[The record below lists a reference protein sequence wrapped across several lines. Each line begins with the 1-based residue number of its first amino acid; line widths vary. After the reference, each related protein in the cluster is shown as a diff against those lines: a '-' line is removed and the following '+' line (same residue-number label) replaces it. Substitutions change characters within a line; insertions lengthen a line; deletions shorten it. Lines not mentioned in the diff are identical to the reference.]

1 MKCKNTIAMVLAGAM
16 LLPSNAFAA
25 DLSQYKDFPNDWSAK
40 SLEQAIDNGLLNGSN
55 GMIDAKGLLTRA
67 QMAAIVSRSF
77 GAAKTASLDD
87 YRDVLPSAWYY
98 SDMAKAVKMGA
109 FQGANGLLNP
119 DATITREEAFTVL
132 ARAFALEGGG
142 SATLKD
148 FVDGGTVS
156 SWASESV
163 AALVAGGYV
172 NGANGM
178 LNLKNNITRAEFAKV
193 ITGMAASYVGAEGV
207 SSKTVEGNV
216 IVRES
221 GASLSGMTINGDLII
236 ADSADKVSLDNVKVT
251 GRIVIRGG
259 ADAVGI
265 KNTTAGKGVLVSSP
279 NGAAAISVSGGSVG
293 TVTAKSDLS
302 LSGSVSNVAVTD
314 KATLTV
320 EKNASVGTVTVS
332 AAGSKVTGDGKVTNV
347 QANANNVTVTSKGA
361 KVTAGSGVSGVKAGD
376 KAVES
381 GKSETVGTAS
391 SSGGSSSGG
400 GSSSSRSDYSYVLM
414 NIPYGEFYKA
424 ELNENAAAVDAVSS
438 ATKNKT
444 RIGTLAGGSYHVNPD
459 GSDITGVT
467 YPVRVKTS
475 DLSGLKKVTDSDSV
489 SITVNKKGKDETST
503 YTGKEAL
510 FESASYSYY
519 ALSSTPSY
527 YKEATLTDGKWS
539 FGKATGAAS
548 EDTATIAKFKTSGH
562 HADYEMK
569 VESDKITKGQKV
581 YAVVVT
587 DTDGNSYGLRHVAE
601 IWHAIELGFN
611 ADSPI
616 AGKTIKTITYYTDD
630 GVIELNLNEAL
641 YVPAQAATA
650 KVAEAD
656 FSAGETAVTLSKDL
670 PSDFDAK
677 YSVTVA
683 DKESDFF
690 RYENGKITW
699 DKNGE
704 APSGTYQLTI
714 TDQGGKYAPIT
725 AQINLNVY
733 AYAAVPYD
741 EYWKSEGVY
750 LSGSDWKASSDEVD
764 RDDNKGHQEHD
775 KGAFDAVSRATT
787 NHGLHRG
794 SFQQSVVV
802 HGTKDG
808 ETYDYHP
815 LAWNDGNNFVD
826 ADGNTY
832 NRNEIGITS
841 YDITGIKYVP
851 VKVSASDFADFST
864 KYTVTKNGK
873 TLQGGYSEQNLSA
886 YTAVAA
892 VDKDT
897 NGLKEVT
904 KKGDS
909 FSFGARKTGSGSGI
923 QGEELKTANEG
934 IHAAAKEYSGN
945 FGEMLRVDLDNTK
958 DGTKY
963 YGDLGSHMQ
972 TVVWKYYGSGNEVLA
987 TYGTKFAADDWM
999 HKSMGIQLGLT
1010 DSLRAKLPEGTD
1022 GTGKWTIT
1030 VYALGYS
1037 DTTYTVNVTA
1047 DNLPQK
1053 VDAMT
1058 DEQKTQLTALK
1069 DAAKELLDNKSADEY
1084 KSVAEAQWAALTEHY
1099 NEAVTMLAKADAT
1112 SAEAE
1117 ELLGELPGLIAPIKL
1132 APVTETYTALFPVL
1146 NDKKY
1151 DDYWLEQV
1159 AQKMGK
1165 SKTDDTVKKTT
1176 DYLKNV
1182 CSGKIYGEEAEKQ
1195 YNKSDMFQF
1204 DCEFING
1211 VDTIQFDGNTI
1222 KGTQD
1227 GKDVFSHQYNYIGEV
1242 TVGEGDMSFTG
1253 DLYKTNDKD
1262 AGEFTYF
1269 IMRDDTPDT
1278 TQHIEFRYGS
1288 DLEAL
1293 KGYVTGKYAYWLA
1306 AGIPVNSEDDFVK
1319 KCIKLF
1325 VDENVEEQE
1334 ATDAPEV
1341 SKMELTK
1348 DMFDTY
1354 YLMSF
1359 DGTDLTA
1366 LDAYLNKITE
1376 ITINDTVC
1384 SYFSG
1389 YTLQVGTNGKD
1400 TIKFKES
1407 NFTADGTYNIV
1418 IKAEGYK
1425 DLTYTYTKGN
1435 GGNTEPDTPVTET
1448 KHITGTI
1455 SPEDDNTDGIE
1466 EAYDF
1471 SFDIKLQ
1478 DGTILEI
1485 FNDTT
1490 NAGGNDTY
1498 WKKATTKGNPKK
1510 NQAGM
1515 FTQLLNKKASDINE
1529 YDTVSGA
1536 TVSSN
1541 AIKNAVKAAL
1551 GAND

>member
-25 DLSQYKDFPNDWSAK
+25 DLSQYRDFPNDWSAK
-40 SLEQAIDNGLLNGSN
+40 SLEQAIDDGLLNGSN

-67 QMAAIVSRSF
+67 QMAAIVSRAF

-98 SDMAKAVKMGA
+98 SDMGKAVKMGA

-119 DATITREEAFTVL
+119 DAPITREEAFTVL

-207 SSKTVEGNV
+207 SGKTVEGNM

-259 ADAVGI
+259 ADAVSI

-381 GKSETVGTAS
+381 GKTETVGTAS
-391 SSGGSSSGG
+391 TSSGGSSSGG
-400 GSSSSRSDYSYVLM
+400 SNSSNSQYTYVLM
-414 NIPYGEFYKA
+414 NIPYNEFYKA
-424 ELNENAAAVDAVSS
+424 ELGENAAAVDAVSS

-444 RIGTLAGGSYHVNPD
+444 RNGSLAGGSYHVNRD

-475 DLSGLKKVTDSDSV
+475 DLSGLKQVTNSDSV
-489 SITVNKKGKDETST
+489 SITVKNKKGEDETST
-503 YTGKEAL
+503 YTGREAL

-527 YKEATLTDGKWS
+527 YKEATLTNGKWS

-548 EDTATIAKFKTSGH
+548 EATATIAKFKAPGH

-569 VESDKITKGQKV
+569 VESDKIEKGQKV
-581 YAVVVT
+581 YAVVLT
-587 DTDGNSYGLRHVAE
+587 DTDGNTYGLHHVTE
-601 IWHAIELGFN
+601 IWRATELGFES
-611 ADSPI
+611 DS
-616 AGKTIKTITYYTDD
+616 ALVGKTISAVTYYTDD
-630 GVIELNLNEAL
+630 GVIKLNLAKKL
-641 YVPAQAATA
+641 YATTA
-650 KVAEAD
+650 KAAEAD
-656 FSAGETAVTLSKDL
+656 FSSGETTVSFSNDL
-670 PSDFDAK
+670 PSDFDAE
-677 YSVTVA
+677 YSVTVD
-683 DKESDFF
+683 DKGSNFF
-690 RYENGKITW
+690 QYNPKTRKVTW
-699 DKNGE
+699 NKDAE
-704 APSGTYQLTI
+704 APSGTYQLVI
-714 TDQGGKYAPIT
+714 TDKNNNYVPII

-750 LSGSDWKASSDEVD
+750 LSGDNWKASSGVAD
-764 RDDNKGHQEHD
+764 RTQTSKDGTTIEEHD

-794 SFQQSVVV
+794 SFQQSVVI

-808 ETYDYHP
+808 KAYDYHP
-815 LAWNDGNNFVD
+815 VSWTDSNNFVD
-826 ADGNTY
+826 ADGSTY
-832 NRNEIGITS
+832 NKTAIDMTS
-841 YDITGIKYVP
+841 YNITGIKYVP
-851 VKVSASDFADFST
+851 VKVSSSDFADFC
-864 KYTVTKNGK
+864 KQYTVTKNGEK
-873 TLQGGYSEQNLSA
+873 LQGGYSELNLNA

-909 FSFGARKTGSGSGI
+909 FSFGARKTGTGSGI
-923 QGEELKTANEG
+923 QGQPQKTADAG
-934 IHAAAKEYSGN
+934 IAAAVKDYSGS

-958 DGTKY
+958 DNTKY
-963 YGDLGSHMQ
+963 YGDLGGHMQ
-972 TVVWKYYGSGNEVLA
+972 TVVWKYYGTDESNTTPLA

-999 HKSMGIQLGLT
+999 HKTMGIQLGLT
-1010 DSLRAKLPEGTD
+1010 DSLRAKLPKGTD

-1030 VYALGYS
+1030 IYALGYS

-1047 DNLPQK
+1047 KNLPKK
-1053 VDAMT
+1053 VEPMTEEQRTKLESLRNEAKTLLDAAA
-1058 DEQKTQLTALK
+1058 DQNNLTPKEAELK
-1069 DAAKELLDNKSADEY
+1069 KHYNEIVELLKKSDANTEEAKELIDEVPSLIKAVEDARKQPTKPDKPTTTTKSGE
-1084 KSVAEAQWAALTEHY
+1084 AE
-1099 NEAVTMLAKADAT
+1099 VTMTDGKYVAGTYQAKITVEFDAAGNVVSVTDNGTVPT
-1112 SAEAE
+1112 SA
-1117 ELLGELPGLIAPIKL
+1117 
-1132 APVTETYTALFPVL
+1132 
-1146 NDKKY
+1146 N
-1151 DDYWLEQV
+1151 DDYWNIAKNLF
-1159 AQKMGK
+1159 KDFKGK
-1165 SKTDDTVKKTT
+1165 SASEIDD
-1176 DYLKNV
+1176 
-1182 CSGKIYGEEAEKQ
+1182 
-1195 YNKSDMFQF
+1195 
-1204 DCEFING
+1204 
-1211 VDTIQFDGNTI
+1211 VD
-1222 KGTQD
+1222 
-1227 GKDVFSHQYNYIGEV
+1227 
-1242 TVGEGDMSFTG
+1242 
-1253 DLYKTNDKD
+1253 
-1262 AGEFTYF
+1262 
-1269 IMRDDTPDT
+1269 
-1278 TQHIEFRYGS
+1278 
-1288 DLEAL
+1288 
-1293 KGYVTGKYAYWLA
+1293 
-1306 AGIPVNSEDDFVK
+1306 
-1319 KCIKLF
+1319 
-1325 VDENVEEQE
+1325 
-1334 ATDAPEV
+1334 AT
-1341 SKMELTK
+1341 
-1348 DMFDTY
+1348 
-1354 YLMSF
+1354 
-1359 DGTDLTA
+1359 
-1366 LDAYLNKITE
+1366 
-1376 ITINDTVC
+1376 
-1384 SYFSG
+1384 
-1389 YTLQVGTNGKD
+1389 
-1400 TIKFKES
+1400 
-1407 NFTADGTYNIV
+1407 
-1418 IKAEGYK
+1418 
-1425 DLTYTYTKGN
+1425 
-1435 GGNTEPDTPVTET
+1435 
-1448 KHITGTI
+1448 
-1455 SPEDDNTDGIE
+1455 
-1466 EAYDF
+1466 
-1471 SFDIKLQ
+1471 
-1478 DGTILEI
+1478 
-1485 FNDTT
+1485 
-1490 NAGGNDTY
+1490 
-1498 WKKATTKGNPKK
+1498 
-1510 NQAGM
+1510 
-1515 FTQLLNKKASDINE
+1515 
-1529 YDTVSGA
+1529 SGA
-1536 TVSSN
+1536 TVSL
-1541 AIKNAVKAAL
+1541 NAVKSIIKEL
-1551 GAND
+1551 SK

>member
-25 DLSQYKDFPNDWSAK
+25 DLSQYRDFPNDWSAK
-40 SLEQAIDNGLLNGSN
+40 SLEQAIDDGLLNGSN

-67 QMAAIVSRSF
+67 QMAAIVSRAF

-98 SDMAKAVKMGA
+98 SDMGKAVKMGA

-119 DATITREEAFTVL
+119 DAPITREEAFTVL

-207 SSKTVEGNV
+207 SGKTVEGNMV
-216 IVRES
+216 VRES

-259 ADAVGI
+259 ADAVSI

-314 KATLTV
+314 KATLNV

-581 YAVVVT
+581 YAVVLT
-587 DTDGNSYGLRHVAE
+587 DTDGNTYGLHHVTE
-601 IWHAIELGFN
+601 IWRATELGFES
-611 ADSPI
+611 DS
-616 AGKTIKTITYYTDD
+616 ALVGKTISAVTYYTDD
-630 GVIELNLNEAL
+630 GVIKLKLAEKLYVPHIAKDAKAEVAKFDADAKETTLTLSGFPEDFAQNVKVPDGMSYADGKIKFGSALPGSYTVTVSDAKGKYADVTASFTVSTSKAAAKYDASSVALKKADSAEDADFTNFLKNITSVKVGDKKYAATDKDAVTIIKKDGAIDEDAKSNNEAL
-641 YVPAQAATA
+641 FADGKEKTLTVSAAGYPDLT
-650 KVAEAD
+650 
-656 FSAGETAVTLSKDL
+656 FSYT
-670 PSDFDAK
+670 P
-677 YSVTVA
+677 
-683 DKESDFF
+683 
-690 RYENGKITW
+690 
-699 DKNGE
+699 
-704 APSGTYQLTI
+704 TYT
-714 TDQGGKYAPIT
+714 
-725 AQINLNVY
+725 Y

-741 EYWKSEGVY
+741 EYWQSEGVY
-750 LSGSDWKASSDEVD
+750 L
-764 RDDNKGHQEHD
+764 NKGSEWDAGFDARDGHNEYD

-794 SFQQSVVV
+794 SFQQSVVI
-802 HGTKDG
+802 HTADKD
-808 ETYDYHP
+808 YYP
-815 LAWNDGNNFVD
+815 VAWTDGDNFVD
-826 ADGNTY
+826 ADGKTY
-832 NRNEIGITS
+832 NKKEIGITS
-841 YDITGIKYVP
+841 YNITGIKYVP
-851 VKVSASDFADFST
+851 VKVSSSDFADFC
-864 KYTVTKNGK
+864 KQYTVTKNGE
-873 TLQGGYSEQNLSA
+873 TLQGGYSEFNLNA

-904 KKGDS
+904 LGS
-909 FSFGARKTGSGSGI
+909 NGYTFGARQTGEGSGI
-923 QGEELKTANEG
+923 KGEALKTADKA
-934 IHAAAKEYSGN
+934 ITAAAKEYSGN
-945 FGEMLRVDLDNTK
+945 FGEMLRVDLNNN
-958 DGTKY
+958 
-963 YGDLGSHMQ
+963 YGDLGGHMQ
-972 TVVWKYYGSGNEVLA
+972 TVVWKYYGTDEKNTTPLA
-987 TYGTKFAADDWM
+987 TYGTKFAADNWM
-999 HKSMGIQLGLT
+999 HKTMGIQLGLT
-1010 DSLRAKLPEGTD
+1010 DSLRAKLPDGKD

-1037 DTTYTVNVTA
+1037 DTTYTVNVA
-1047 DNLPQK
+1047 AENLPKKVELMTEKQK
-1053 VDAMT
+1053 
-1058 DEQKTQLTALK
+1058 EQLESLRDQAKKLL
-1069 DAAKELLDNKSADEY
+1069 DAAADQNNLTPKEAELKKHYDEIVALLAKSGAN
-1084 KSVAEAQWAALTEHY
+1084 SVEAQ
-1099 NEAVTMLAKADAT
+1099 
-1112 SAEAE
+1112 
-1117 ELLGELPGLIAPIKL
+1117 ELIDEVPKLI
-1132 APVTETYTALFPVL
+1132 
-1146 NDKKY
+1146 
-1151 DDYWLEQV
+1151 
-1159 AQKMGK
+1159 
-1165 SKTDDTVKKTT
+1165 
-1176 DYLKNV
+1176 
-1182 CSGKIYGEEAEKQ
+1182 
-1195 YNKSDMFQF
+1195 
-1204 DCEFING
+1204 
-1211 VDTIQFDGNTI
+1211 
-1222 KGTQD
+1222 
-1227 GKDVFSHQYNYIGEV
+1227 KDVEDARKQP
-1242 TVGEGDMSFTG
+1242 T
-1253 DLYKTNDKD
+1253 KPDKP
-1262 AGEFTYF
+1262 T
-1269 IMRDDTPDT
+1269 
-1278 TQHIEFRYGS
+1278 
-1288 DLEAL
+1288 
-1293 KGYVTGKYAYWLA
+1293 
-1306 AGIPVNSEDDFVK
+1306 
-1319 KCIKLF
+1319 
-1325 VDENVEEQE
+1325 
-1334 ATDAPEV
+1334 
-1341 SKMELTK
+1341 
-1348 DMFDTY
+1348 
-1354 YLMSF
+1354 
-1359 DGTDLTA
+1359 
-1366 LDAYLNKITE
+1366 
-1376 ITINDTVC
+1376 
-1384 SYFSG
+1384 
-1389 YTLQVGTNGKD
+1389 
-1400 TIKFKES
+1400 
-1407 NFTADGTYNIV
+1407 
-1418 IKAEGYK
+1418 
-1425 DLTYTYTKGN
+1425 
-1435 GGNTEPDTPVTET
+1435 TET
-1448 KHITGTI
+1448 KTITGKIT
-1455 SPEDDNTDGIE
+1455 PKDDDDGNIDE
-1466 EAYDF
+1466 GYNF
-1471 SFDIKLQ
+1471 SFDVTLQ
-1478 DGTILEI
+1478 DGTII
-1485 FNDTT
+1485 NISNDTT
-1490 NAGGNDTY
+1490 DAGGNKKY
-1498 WKKATTKGNPKK
+1498 WKWATTEGHKGIT
-1510 NQAGM
+1510 GL
-1515 FTQLLNKKASDINE
+1515 FTSLLNKTASEIGNVDAV
-1529 YDTVSGA
+1529 TGA

-1541 AIKNAVKAAL
+1541 AIKTAVKNAL
-1551 GAND
+1551 SND

>member
-25 DLSQYKDFPNDWSAK
+25 DLSQYRDFPNDWSAK
-40 SLEQAIDNGLLNGSN
+40 SLEQAIDDGLLNGSN

-67 QMAAIVSRSF
+67 QMAAIVSRAF

-98 SDMAKAVKMGA
+98 SDMGKAVKMGA

-119 DATITREEAFTVL
+119 DAPITREEAFTVL

-207 SSKTVEGNV
+207 SGKTVEGNMV
-216 IVRES
+216 VRES

-259 ADAVGI
+259 ADAVSI

-475 DLSGLKKVTDSDSV
+475 DLSGLKKVTDSDSI

-581 YAVVVT
+581 YAVVLT
-587 DTDGNSYGLRHVAE
+587 DTDGNTYGLHHVTE
-601 IWHAIELGFN
+601 IWRATELGFES
-611 ADSPI
+611 DS
-616 AGKTIKTITYYTDD
+616 ALVGKTISAVTYYTDD
-630 GVIELNLNEAL
+630 GVIKLKLAEKLYVPHIAKDAKAEVAKFDADAKETTLTLSGFPEDFAQNVKVPDGMSYADGKIKFGSALPGSYTVTVSDAKGKYADVTASFTVSTSKAAAKYDASSVALKKADSAEDADFTNFLKNITSVKVGDKKYAATDKDAVTIIKKDGAIDEDAKSNNEAL
-641 YVPAQAATA
+641 FADGKEKTLTVSAAGYPDLT
-650 KVAEAD
+650 
-656 FSAGETAVTLSKDL
+656 FSYT
-670 PSDFDAK
+670 P
-677 YSVTVA
+677 
-683 DKESDFF
+683 
-690 RYENGKITW
+690 
-699 DKNGE
+699 
-704 APSGTYQLTI
+704 TYT
-714 TDQGGKYAPIT
+714 
-725 AQINLNVY
+725 Y

-741 EYWKSEGVY
+741 EYWQSEGVY
-750 LSGSDWKASSDEVD
+750 L
-764 RDDNKGHQEHD
+764 NKGSEWDAGFDARDGHNEYD

-794 SFQQSVVV
+794 SFQQSVVI
-802 HGTKDG
+802 HTADKD
-808 ETYDYHP
+808 YYP
-815 LAWNDGNNFVD
+815 VAWTDGDNFVD
-826 ADGNTY
+826 ADGKTY
-832 NRNEIGITS
+832 NKKEIGITS
-841 YDITGIKYVP
+841 YNITGIKYVP
-851 VKVSASDFADFST
+851 VKVSSSDFADFC
-864 KYTVTKNGK
+864 KQYTVTKNGE
-873 TLQGGYSEQNLSA
+873 TLQGGYSEFNLNA

-904 KKGDS
+904 LGS
-909 FSFGARKTGSGSGI
+909 NGYTFGARQTGEGSGI
-923 QGEELKTANEG
+923 KGEALKTADKA
-934 IHAAAKEYSGN
+934 ITAAAKEYSGN
-945 FGEMLRVDLDNTK
+945 FGEMLRVDLNNN
-958 DGTKY
+958 
-963 YGDLGSHMQ
+963 YGDLGGHMQ
-972 TVVWKYYGSGNEVLA
+972 TVVWKYYGTDEKNTTPLA
-987 TYGTKFAADDWM
+987 TYGTKFAADNWM
-999 HKSMGIQLGLT
+999 HKTMGIQLGLT
-1010 DSLRAKLPEGTD
+1010 DSLRAKLPDGKD

-1037 DTTYTVNVTA
+1037 DTTYTVNVA
-1047 DNLPQK
+1047 AENLPKKVELMTEKQK
-1053 VDAMT
+1053 
-1058 DEQKTQLTALK
+1058 EQLESLRDQAKKLL
-1069 DAAKELLDNKSADEY
+1069 DAAADQNNLTPKEAELKKHYDEIVALLAKSGAN
-1084 KSVAEAQWAALTEHY
+1084 SVEAQ
-1099 NEAVTMLAKADAT
+1099 
-1112 SAEAE
+1112 
-1117 ELLGELPGLIAPIKL
+1117 ELIDEVPKLI
-1132 APVTETYTALFPVL
+1132 
-1146 NDKKY
+1146 
-1151 DDYWLEQV
+1151 
-1159 AQKMGK
+1159 
-1165 SKTDDTVKKTT
+1165 
-1176 DYLKNV
+1176 
-1182 CSGKIYGEEAEKQ
+1182 
-1195 YNKSDMFQF
+1195 
-1204 DCEFING
+1204 
-1211 VDTIQFDGNTI
+1211 
-1222 KGTQD
+1222 
-1227 GKDVFSHQYNYIGEV
+1227 KDVEDARKQP
-1242 TVGEGDMSFTG
+1242 T
-1253 DLYKTNDKD
+1253 KPDKP
-1262 AGEFTYF
+1262 T
-1269 IMRDDTPDT
+1269 
-1278 TQHIEFRYGS
+1278 
-1288 DLEAL
+1288 
-1293 KGYVTGKYAYWLA
+1293 
-1306 AGIPVNSEDDFVK
+1306 
-1319 KCIKLF
+1319 
-1325 VDENVEEQE
+1325 
-1334 ATDAPEV
+1334 
-1341 SKMELTK
+1341 
-1348 DMFDTY
+1348 
-1354 YLMSF
+1354 
-1359 DGTDLTA
+1359 
-1366 LDAYLNKITE
+1366 
-1376 ITINDTVC
+1376 
-1384 SYFSG
+1384 
-1389 YTLQVGTNGKD
+1389 
-1400 TIKFKES
+1400 
-1407 NFTADGTYNIV
+1407 
-1418 IKAEGYK
+1418 
-1425 DLTYTYTKGN
+1425 
-1435 GGNTEPDTPVTET
+1435 TET
-1448 KHITGTI
+1448 KTITGKIT
-1455 SPEDDNTDGIE
+1455 PKDDDDGNIDE
-1466 EAYDF
+1466 GYNF
-1471 SFDIKLQ
+1471 SFDVTLQ
-1478 DGTILEI
+1478 DGTII
-1485 FNDTT
+1485 NISNDTT
-1490 NAGGNDTY
+1490 DAGGNKKY
-1498 WKKATTKGNPKK
+1498 WKWATTEGHKGIT
-1510 NQAGM
+1510 GL
-1515 FTQLLNKKASDINE
+1515 FTSLLNKTASEIGNVDAV
-1529 YDTVSGA
+1529 TGA

-1541 AIKNAVKAAL
+1541 AIKTAVKNAL
-1551 GAND
+1551 SND

>member
-25 DLSQYKDFPNDWSAK
+25 DLSQYRDFPNDWSAK
-40 SLEQAIDNGLLNGSN
+40 SLEQAIDDGLLNGSN

-67 QMAAIVSRSF
+67 QMAAIVSRAF

-98 SDMAKAVKMGA
+98 SDMGKAVKMGA

-119 DATITREEAFTVL
+119 DAPITREEAFTVL

-251 GRIVIRGG
+251 GRIVFRGG

-265 KNTTAGKGVLVSSP
+265 KNTTTGKGVLVSSP

-347 QANANNVTVTSKGA
+347 QANANNVTVTNKGT

-376 KAVES
+376 KTVES
-381 GKSETVGTAS
+381 GKTETVGTAP

-400 GSSSSRSDYSYVLM
+400 SNSSNSQYTYVLM
-414 NIPYGEFYKA
+414 NIPYNEFYKA
-424 ELNENAAAVDAVSS
+424 ELGENAAAVDAVSS

-581 YAVVVT
+581 YAVVLT
-587 DTDGNSYGLRHVAE
+587 DTDGNTYGLHHVTE
-601 IWHAIELGFN
+601 IWRATELGFES
-611 ADSPI
+611 DS
-616 AGKTIKTITYYTDD
+616 ALVGKTISAVTYYTDD
-630 GVIELNLNEAL
+630 GVIKLNLAKKL
-641 YVPAQAATA
+641 YATTA
-650 KVAEAD
+650 KAAEAD
-656 FSAGETAVTLSKDL
+656 FSSGETTVSFSNDL
-670 PSDFDAK
+670 PSDFDAE
-677 YSVTVA
+677 YSVTVD
-683 DKESDFF
+683 DKGSNFF
-690 RYENGKITW
+690 QYNPKTRKVTW
-699 DKNGE
+699 NKDAE
-704 APSGTYQLTI
+704 APSGTYQLVI
-714 TDQGGKYAPIT
+714 TDKNNNYVPII

-750 LSGSDWKASSDEVD
+750 LSGDNWKASSGVAD
-764 RDDNKGHQEHD
+764 RTQTSKDGTTIEEHD

-794 SFQQSVVV
+794 SFQQSVVI

-808 ETYDYHP
+808 KAYDYHP
-815 LAWNDGNNFVD
+815 VSWTDSNNFVD
-826 ADGNTY
+826 ADGSTY
-832 NRNEIGITS
+832 NKTAIDMTFYN
-841 YDITGIKYVP
+841 ITGIKYVP
-851 VKVSASDFADFST
+851 VKVSSSDFADFC
-864 KYTVTKNGK
+864 KQYTVTKNGEK
-873 TLQGGYSEQNLSA
+873 LQGGYSELNLNA

-909 FSFGARKTGSGSGI
+909 FSFGARKTGTGSGI
-923 QGEELKTANEG
+923 QGQPQKTADAG
-934 IHAAAKEYSGN
+934 IAAAVKDYSGS

-958 DGTKY
+958 DNTKY
-963 YGDLGSHMQ
+963 YGDLGGHMQ
-972 TVVWKYYGSGNEVLA
+972 TVVWKYYGTDESNTTPLA

-999 HKSMGIQLGLT
+999 HKTMGIQLGLT
-1010 DSLRAKLPEGTD
+1010 DSLRAKLPKGTD

-1030 VYALGYS
+1030 IYALGYS

-1047 DNLPQK
+1047 QNLPKK
-1053 VDAMT
+1053 VEPMTEEQRTKLESLRNEAKTLLDAAA
-1058 DEQKTQLTALK
+1058 DQNNLTPKEAELK
-1069 DAAKELLDNKSADEY
+1069 KHYNEIVELLKKSDANTEEAKELIDEVPSLIKAVEDARKQPTKPDKPTTTTKSGE
-1084 KSVAEAQWAALTEHY
+1084 AE
-1099 NEAVTMLAKADAT
+1099 VTMTDGKYVAGTYQAKITVEFDAAGNVVSVTDNGTVPT
-1112 SAEAE
+1112 SA
-1117 ELLGELPGLIAPIKL
+1117 
-1132 APVTETYTALFPVL
+1132 
-1146 NDKKY
+1146 N
-1151 DDYWLEQV
+1151 DDYWNIAKNLF
-1159 AQKMGK
+1159 KDFKGK
-1165 SKTDDTVKKTT
+1165 SASEIDD
-1176 DYLKNV
+1176 
-1182 CSGKIYGEEAEKQ
+1182 
-1195 YNKSDMFQF
+1195 
-1204 DCEFING
+1204 
-1211 VDTIQFDGNTI
+1211 VD
-1222 KGTQD
+1222 
-1227 GKDVFSHQYNYIGEV
+1227 
-1242 TVGEGDMSFTG
+1242 
-1253 DLYKTNDKD
+1253 
-1262 AGEFTYF
+1262 
-1269 IMRDDTPDT
+1269 
-1278 TQHIEFRYGS
+1278 
-1288 DLEAL
+1288 
-1293 KGYVTGKYAYWLA
+1293 
-1306 AGIPVNSEDDFVK
+1306 
-1319 KCIKLF
+1319 
-1325 VDENVEEQE
+1325 
-1334 ATDAPEV
+1334 AT
-1341 SKMELTK
+1341 
-1348 DMFDTY
+1348 
-1354 YLMSF
+1354 
-1359 DGTDLTA
+1359 
-1366 LDAYLNKITE
+1366 
-1376 ITINDTVC
+1376 
-1384 SYFSG
+1384 
-1389 YTLQVGTNGKD
+1389 
-1400 TIKFKES
+1400 
-1407 NFTADGTYNIV
+1407 
-1418 IKAEGYK
+1418 
-1425 DLTYTYTKGN
+1425 
-1435 GGNTEPDTPVTET
+1435 
-1448 KHITGTI
+1448 
-1455 SPEDDNTDGIE
+1455 
-1466 EAYDF
+1466 
-1471 SFDIKLQ
+1471 
-1478 DGTILEI
+1478 
-1485 FNDTT
+1485 
-1490 NAGGNDTY
+1490 
-1498 WKKATTKGNPKK
+1498 
-1510 NQAGM
+1510 
-1515 FTQLLNKKASDINE
+1515 
-1529 YDTVSGA
+1529 SGA
-1536 TVSSN
+1536 TVSL
-1541 AIKNAVKAAL
+1541 NAVKSIIKEL
-1551 GAND
+1551 SK

>member
-40 SLEQAIDNGLLNGSN
+40 SLEQAIDDGLLNGSN

-98 SDMAKAVKMGA
+98 SDMGKAVKMGA

-119 DATITREEAFTVL
+119 DAPITREEAFTVL

-207 SSKTVEGNV
+207 SGKTVEGNV

-400 GSSSSRSDYSYVLM
+400 SSSSRSDYSYVLM

-444 RIGTLAGGSYHVNPD
+444 RNGSLAGGSYHVNPD

-503 YTGKEAL
+503 YTGREAL

-548 EDTATIAKFKTSGH
+548 EDTATIAKFKTPGH
-562 HADYEMK
+562 HADYEIK
-569 VESDKITKGQKV
+569 VESDKIEKGQKV
-581 YAVVVT
+581 YAVVLT
-587 DTDGNSYGLRHVAE
+587 DTDGNTYGLHHVTE
-601 IWHAIELGFN
+601 IWRATELGFK

-616 AGKTIKTITYYTDD
+616 VGKTIKTITYYTDN
-630 GVIELNLNEAL
+630 GVIKLNL
-641 YVPAQAATA
+641 AQEQYIPYIA
-650 KVAEAD
+650 K
-656 FSAGETAVTLSKDL
+656 
-670 PSDFDAK
+670 DAK
-677 YSVTVA
+677 AEVVKSDADAKSTTLTLTGFPEDFKQEVKVPDGMTYS
-683 DKESDFF
+683 D
-690 RYENGKITW
+690 GKITF
-699 DKNGE
+699 GS
-704 APSGTYQLTI
+704 ALPGSYTVTI
-714 TDQGGKYAPIT
+714 SDANGKYAPVTATFTVSTNKAAAQYDSSNVSLKAAEGANDAALVNYLKNIT
-725 AQINLNVY
+725 SVKVGDKEYAATGKNAVTIINSNGYLDLTAEPFADMKSGGSYSLTVKATGYADQTFAATIPEHIY

-741 EYWKSEGVY
+741 EYWKSEGVD
-750 LSGSDWKASSDEVD
+750 LSGSDWDASSDVAD
-764 RDDNKGHQEHD
+764 RTQTSKDGTVIEEHD

-802 HGTKDG
+802 HTADNK
-808 ETYDYHP
+808 DYHP
-815 LAWNDGNNFVD
+815 VSWTDADNFVD
-826 ADGNTY
+826 ADGKTY
-832 NRNEIGITS
+832 NKKEIGITS
-841 YDITGIKYVP
+841 YNITGIKYVP
-851 VKVSASDFADFST
+851 VKVSSSDFVDFC
-864 KYTVTKNGK
+864 KNYTVTQNGE
-873 TLQGGYSEQNLSA
+873 TLQGGFSEQNLSA

-892 VDKDT
+892 VDSTT

-904 KKGDS
+904 KDGS
-909 FSFGARKTGSGSGI
+909 TFSFGARQTGSGSGI
-923 QGEELKTANEG
+923 KGETLKNADEAITA
-934 IHAAAKEYSGN
+934 APKEYSGN
-945 FGEMLRVDLDNTK
+945 FGEMLRVDLNNN
-958 DGTKY
+958 
-963 YGDLGSHMQ
+963 YGDLGGHMQ
-972 TVVWKYYGSGNEVLA
+972 TVVWKYYGTDESNTTPLA
-987 TYGTKFAADDWM
+987 TYGTKFAADNWM
-999 HKSMGIQLGLT
+999 HKTMGIQLGLT
-1010 DSLRAKLPEGTD
+1010 DSLRFKLPEGTD
-1022 GTGKWTIT
+1022 GTGKWTLT

-1037 DTTYTVNVTA
+1037 DTTYEVTVTA
-1047 DNLPQK
+1047 DNLPK
-1053 VDAMT
+1053 AVEPMT
-1058 DEQKTQLTALK
+1058 TEQRTQLTNLAKQAKDLLPNYPDTSTTNEAELK
-1069 DAAKELLDNKSADEY
+1069 KHYDE
-1084 KSVAEAQWAALTEHY
+1084 AAALLE
-1099 NEAVTMLAKADAT
+1099 NKDAT
-1112 SAEAE
+1112 SAAAAE
-1117 ELLGELPGLIAPIKL
+1117 LIGELPGLIQAVKDERAAEP
-1132 APVTETYTALFPVL
+1132 TT
-1146 NDKKY
+1146 
-1151 DDYWLEQV
+1151 
-1159 AQKMGK
+1159 
-1165 SKTDDTVKKTT
+1165 TVKYGQYTISNDSLDDPYTVKLKVTVNT
-1176 DYLKNV
+1176 D
-1182 CSGKIYGEEAEKQ
+1182 G
-1195 YNKSDMFQF
+1195 
-1204 DCEFING
+1204 
-1211 VDTIQFDGNTI
+1211 TIQL
-1222 KGTQD
+1222 
-1227 GKDVFSHQYNYIGEV
+1227 V
-1242 TVGEGDMSFTG
+1242 
-1253 DLYKTNDKD
+1253 
-1262 AGEFTYF
+1262 
-1269 IMRDDTPDT
+1269 
-1278 TQHIEFRYGS
+1278 
-1288 DLEAL
+1288 
-1293 KGYVTGKYAYWLA
+1293 
-1306 AGIPVNSEDDFVK
+1306 ED
-1319 KCIKLF
+1319 
-1325 VDENVEEQE
+1325 N
-1334 ATDAPEV
+1334 ATDTAV
-1341 SKMELTK
+1341 SDNDSYWSKAKAMFEKFVGLTK
-1348 DMFDTY
+1348 DGASALKTDP
-1354 YLMSF
+1354 
-1359 DGTDLTA
+1359 DGGKADKV
-1366 LDAYLNKITE
+1366 DA
-1376 ITINDTVC
+1376 
-1384 SYFSG
+1384 
-1389 YTLQVGTNGKD
+1389 
-1400 TIKFKES
+1400 
-1407 NFTADGTYNIV
+1407 
-1418 IKAEGYK
+1418 
-1425 DLTYTYTKGN
+1425 
-1435 GGNTEPDTPVTET
+1435 
-1448 KHITGTI
+1448 I
-1455 SPEDDNTDGIE
+1455 S
-1466 EAYDF
+1466 
-1471 SFDIKLQ
+1471 K
-1478 DGTILEI
+1478 
-1485 FNDTT
+1485 
-1490 NAGGNDTY
+1490 
-1498 WKKATTKGNPKK
+1498 
-1510 NQAGM
+1510 
-1515 FTQLLNKKASDINE
+1515 
-1529 YDTVSGA
+1529 A

-1541 AIKNAVKAAL
+1541 AIKEAVLDAL
-1551 GAND
+1551 KD

>member
-25 DLSQYKDFPNDWSAK
+25 DLSQYRDFPNDWSAK
-40 SLEQAIDNGLLNGSN
+40 SLEQAIDDGLLNGSN

-67 QMAAIVSRSF
+67 QMAAIVSRAF

-98 SDMAKAVKMGA
+98 SDMGKAVKMGA

-119 DATITREEAFTVL
+119 DAPITREEAFTVL

-207 SSKTVEGNV
+207 SGKTVEGNV

-236 ADSADKVSLDNVKVT
+236 ADSADKASLDNVKVT

-265 KNTTAGKGVLVSSP
+265 KDTTAGKGVLVSSP

-581 YAVVVT
+581 YAVVLT
-587 DTDGNSYGLRHVAE
+587 DTDGNTYGLHHVTE
-601 IWHAIELGFN
+601 IWRATELGFES
-611 ADSPI
+611 DS
-616 AGKTIKTITYYTDD
+616 ALVGKTISAVTYYTDD
-630 GVIELNLNEAL
+630 GVIKLKLAEKLYVPHIAKDAKAEVAKFDADAKETTLTLSGFPEDFAQNVKVPDGMSYADGKIKFGSALPGSYTVTVSDAKGKYADVTASFTVSTSKAAAKYDASSVALKKADSAEDADFTNFLKNITSVKVGDKKYAATDKDAVTIIKKDGAIDEDAKSNNEAL
-641 YVPAQAATA
+641 FADGKEKTLTVSAAGYPDLT
-650 KVAEAD
+650 
-656 FSAGETAVTLSKDL
+656 FSYT
-670 PSDFDAK
+670 P
-677 YSVTVA
+677 
-683 DKESDFF
+683 
-690 RYENGKITW
+690 
-699 DKNGE
+699 
-704 APSGTYQLTI
+704 TYT
-714 TDQGGKYAPIT
+714 
-725 AQINLNVY
+725 Y

-741 EYWKSEGVY
+741 EYWQSEGVY
-750 LSGSDWKASSDEVD
+750 L
-764 RDDNKGHQEHD
+764 NKGSEWDAGFDARDGHNEYD

-794 SFQQSVVV
+794 SFQQSVVI
-802 HGTKDG
+802 HTADKD
-808 ETYDYHP
+808 YYP
-815 LAWNDGNNFVD
+815 VAWTDGDNFVD
-826 ADGNTY
+826 ADGKTY
-832 NRNEIGITS
+832 NKKEIGITS
-841 YDITGIKYVP
+841 YNITGIKYVP
-851 VKVSASDFADFST
+851 VKVSSSDFADFC
-864 KYTVTKNGK
+864 KQYTVTKNGE
-873 TLQGGYSEQNLSA
+873 TLQGGYSEFNLNA

-904 KKGDS
+904 LGS
-909 FSFGARKTGSGSGI
+909 NGYTFGARQTGEGSGI
-923 QGEELKTANEG
+923 KGEALKTADKA
-934 IHAAAKEYSGN
+934 ITAAAKEYSGN
-945 FGEMLRVDLDNTK
+945 FGEMLRVDLNNN
-958 DGTKY
+958 
-963 YGDLGSHMQ
+963 YGDLGGHMQ
-972 TVVWKYYGSGNEVLA
+972 TVVWKYYGTDEKNTTPLA
-987 TYGTKFAADDWM
+987 TYGTKFAADNWM
-999 HKSMGIQLGLT
+999 HKTMGIQLGLT
-1010 DSLRAKLPEGTD
+1010 DSLRAKLPDGKD

-1037 DTTYTVNVTA
+1037 DTTYTVNVA
-1047 DNLPQK
+1047 AENLPKKVELMTEKQK
-1053 VDAMT
+1053 
-1058 DEQKTQLTALK
+1058 EQLESLRDQAKKLL
-1069 DAAKELLDNKSADEY
+1069 DAAADQNNLTPREAELKKHYDEIVALLAKSGAN
-1084 KSVAEAQWAALTEHY
+1084 SVEAQ
-1099 NEAVTMLAKADAT
+1099 
-1112 SAEAE
+1112 
-1117 ELLGELPGLIAPIKL
+1117 ELIDEVPKLI
-1132 APVTETYTALFPVL
+1132 
-1146 NDKKY
+1146 
-1151 DDYWLEQV
+1151 
-1159 AQKMGK
+1159 
-1165 SKTDDTVKKTT
+1165 
-1176 DYLKNV
+1176 
-1182 CSGKIYGEEAEKQ
+1182 
-1195 YNKSDMFQF
+1195 
-1204 DCEFING
+1204 
-1211 VDTIQFDGNTI
+1211 
-1222 KGTQD
+1222 
-1227 GKDVFSHQYNYIGEV
+1227 KDVEDARKQP
-1242 TVGEGDMSFTG
+1242 T
-1253 DLYKTNDKD
+1253 KPDKP
-1262 AGEFTYF
+1262 T
-1269 IMRDDTPDT
+1269 
-1278 TQHIEFRYGS
+1278 
-1288 DLEAL
+1288 
-1293 KGYVTGKYAYWLA
+1293 
-1306 AGIPVNSEDDFVK
+1306 
-1319 KCIKLF
+1319 
-1325 VDENVEEQE
+1325 
-1334 ATDAPEV
+1334 
-1341 SKMELTK
+1341 
-1348 DMFDTY
+1348 
-1354 YLMSF
+1354 
-1359 DGTDLTA
+1359 
-1366 LDAYLNKITE
+1366 
-1376 ITINDTVC
+1376 
-1384 SYFSG
+1384 
-1389 YTLQVGTNGKD
+1389 
-1400 TIKFKES
+1400 
-1407 NFTADGTYNIV
+1407 
-1418 IKAEGYK
+1418 
-1425 DLTYTYTKGN
+1425 
-1435 GGNTEPDTPVTET
+1435 TET
-1448 KHITGTI
+1448 KTITGKIT
-1455 SPEDDNTDGIE
+1455 PKDDDDGNIDE
-1466 EAYDF
+1466 GYNF
-1471 SFDIKLQ
+1471 SFDVTLQ
-1478 DGTILEI
+1478 DGTII
-1485 FNDTT
+1485 NISNDTT
-1490 NAGGNDTY
+1490 DAGENKKY
-1498 WKKATTKGNPKK
+1498 WKWATTEGHKGIT
-1510 NQAGM
+1510 GL
-1515 FTQLLNKKASDINE
+1515 FTSLLNKTASEIGNVDAV
-1529 YDTVSGA
+1529 TGA

-1541 AIKNAVKAAL
+1541 AIKTAVKNAL
-1551 GAND
+1551 SND

>member
-25 DLSQYKDFPNDWSAK
+25 DLSQYRDFPNDWSAK
-40 SLEQAIDNGLLNGSN
+40 SLEQAIDDGLLNGSN

-67 QMAAIVSRSF
+67 QMAAIVSRAF

-98 SDMAKAVKMGA
+98 SDMGKAVKMGA

-119 DATITREEAFTVL
+119 DAPITREEAFTVL

-207 SSKTVEGNV
+207 SGKTVEGNMV
-216 IVRES
+216 VRES

-259 ADAVGI
+259 ADAVSI

-527 YKEATLTDGKWS
+527 YKEAILTDGKWS

-581 YAVVVT
+581 YAVVLT
-587 DTDGNSYGLRHVAE
+587 DTDGNTYGLHHVTE
-601 IWHAIELGFN
+601 IWRATELGFES
-611 ADSPI
+611 DS
-616 AGKTIKTITYYTDD
+616 ALVGKTISAVTYYTDD
-630 GVIELNLNEAL
+630 GVIKLKLAEKLYVPHIAKDAKAEVAKFDADAKETTLTLSGFPEDFAQNVKVPDGMSYADGKIKFGSALPGSYTVTVSDAKGKYADVTASFTVSTSKAAAKYDASSVALKKADSAEDADFTNFLKNITSVKVGDKKYAATDKDAVTIIKKDGAIDEDAKSNNEAL
-641 YVPAQAATA
+641 FADGKEKTLTVSAAGYPDLT
-650 KVAEAD
+650 
-656 FSAGETAVTLSKDL
+656 FSYT
-670 PSDFDAK
+670 P
-677 YSVTVA
+677 
-683 DKESDFF
+683 
-690 RYENGKITW
+690 
-699 DKNGE
+699 
-704 APSGTYQLTI
+704 TYT
-714 TDQGGKYAPIT
+714 
-725 AQINLNVY
+725 Y

-741 EYWKSEGVY
+741 EYWQSEGVY
-750 LSGSDWKASSDEVD
+750 L
-764 RDDNKGHQEHD
+764 NKGSEWDAGFDARDGHNEYD

-794 SFQQSVVV
+794 SFQQSVVI
-802 HGTKDG
+802 HTADKD
-808 ETYDYHP
+808 YYP
-815 LAWNDGNNFVD
+815 VAWTDGDNFVD
-826 ADGNTY
+826 ADGKTY
-832 NRNEIGITS
+832 NKKEIGITS
-841 YDITGIKYVP
+841 YNITGIKYVP
-851 VKVSASDFADFST
+851 VKVSSSDFADFC
-864 KYTVTKNGK
+864 KQYTVTKNGE
-873 TLQGGYSEQNLSA
+873 TLQGGYSEFNLNA

-904 KKGDS
+904 LGS
-909 FSFGARKTGSGSGI
+909 NGYTFGARQTGEGSGI
-923 QGEELKTANEG
+923 KGEALKTADKA
-934 IHAAAKEYSGN
+934 ITAAAKEYSGN
-945 FGEMLRVDLDNTK
+945 FGEMLRVDLNNN
-958 DGTKY
+958 
-963 YGDLGSHMQ
+963 YGDLGGHMQ
-972 TVVWKYYGSGNEVLA
+972 TVVWKYYGTDEKNTTPLA
-987 TYGTKFAADDWM
+987 TYGTKFAADNWM
-999 HKSMGIQLGLT
+999 HKTMGIQLGLT
-1010 DSLRAKLPEGTD
+1010 DSLRAKLPDGKD

-1037 DTTYTVNVTA
+1037 DTTYTVNVA
-1047 DNLPQK
+1047 AENLPKKVELMTEKQK
-1053 VDAMT
+1053 
-1058 DEQKTQLTALK
+1058 EQLESLRDQAKKLL
-1069 DAAKELLDNKSADEY
+1069 DAAADQNNLTPKEAELKKHYDEIVALLAKSGAN
-1084 KSVAEAQWAALTEHY
+1084 SVEAQ
-1099 NEAVTMLAKADAT
+1099 
-1112 SAEAE
+1112 
-1117 ELLGELPGLIAPIKL
+1117 ELIDEVPKLI
-1132 APVTETYTALFPVL
+1132 
-1146 NDKKY
+1146 
-1151 DDYWLEQV
+1151 
-1159 AQKMGK
+1159 
-1165 SKTDDTVKKTT
+1165 
-1176 DYLKNV
+1176 
-1182 CSGKIYGEEAEKQ
+1182 
-1195 YNKSDMFQF
+1195 
-1204 DCEFING
+1204 
-1211 VDTIQFDGNTI
+1211 
-1222 KGTQD
+1222 
-1227 GKDVFSHQYNYIGEV
+1227 KDVEDARKQP
-1242 TVGEGDMSFTG
+1242 T
-1253 DLYKTNDKD
+1253 KPDKP
-1262 AGEFTYF
+1262 T
-1269 IMRDDTPDT
+1269 
-1278 TQHIEFRYGS
+1278 
-1288 DLEAL
+1288 
-1293 KGYVTGKYAYWLA
+1293 
-1306 AGIPVNSEDDFVK
+1306 
-1319 KCIKLF
+1319 
-1325 VDENVEEQE
+1325 
-1334 ATDAPEV
+1334 
-1341 SKMELTK
+1341 
-1348 DMFDTY
+1348 
-1354 YLMSF
+1354 
-1359 DGTDLTA
+1359 
-1366 LDAYLNKITE
+1366 
-1376 ITINDTVC
+1376 
-1384 SYFSG
+1384 
-1389 YTLQVGTNGKD
+1389 
-1400 TIKFKES
+1400 
-1407 NFTADGTYNIV
+1407 
-1418 IKAEGYK
+1418 
-1425 DLTYTYTKGN
+1425 
-1435 GGNTEPDTPVTET
+1435 TET
-1448 KHITGTI
+1448 KTITGKIT
-1455 SPEDDNTDGIE
+1455 PKDDDDGNIDE
-1466 EAYDF
+1466 GYNF
-1471 SFDIKLQ
+1471 SFDVTLQ
-1478 DGTILEI
+1478 DGTII
-1485 FNDTT
+1485 NISNDTT
-1490 NAGGNDTY
+1490 DAGGNKKY
-1498 WKKATTKGNPKK
+1498 WKWATTEGHKGIT
-1510 NQAGM
+1510 GL
-1515 FTQLLNKKASDINE
+1515 FTSLLNKTASEIGNVDAV
-1529 YDTVSGA
+1529 TGA

-1541 AIKNAVKAAL
+1541 AIKTAVKNAL
-1551 GAND
+1551 SND